1 MSDANYVTTVMSV
14 GSAYYFTMLTIRDF
28 SKKANTGESLKI
40 LYKDELDSS
49 VIESINI
56 IIKEI
61 GLTAEIKTD
70 TKPNYIIFTK
80 E

>member
-28 SKKANTGESLKI
+28 SKKAKSGESLKI
-40 LYKDELDSS
+40 LYNDQLDPS

-56 IIKEI
+56 IINGI
-61 GLTAEIKTD
+61 DLTAEIKTD

-80 E
+80 K